1 MNSIVIRRDLFLV
14 DGLVLSP
21 SQIRQ
26 FWQFVKRSSRPD
38 DCWIWQGDRSPSG
51 HGTFQYSG
59 EAEAPRWAHR
69 IAFSLSAMIQ
79 VPKGMVVRHTCGLA
93 CCCNPAHLIIG
104 TAAEN
109 RQDYRMHRAMAA
121 RLTEADRIV
130 IRLSRAG
137 IVPLARR
144 FQVANGIIWDIK
156 FGKPGRRKC
165 KPAQSMQSMAA

>member
-1 MNSIVIRRDLFLV
+1 MNSIVIRRDLFLI

-26 FWQFVKRSSRPD
+26 FWQLVKRSSRPD

-51 HGTFQYSG
+51 HGMFQYSG
-59 EAEAPRWAHR
+59 GSEAPRWAHR

-79 VPKGMVVRHTCGLA
+79 VPKGLCVRHTCGLA

-109 RQDYRMHRAMAA
+109 RQDYRMHRAMAD
-121 RLTEADRIV
+121 RLTEQERTV

-137 IVPLARR
+137 LAPLARR
-144 FQVANGIIWDIK
+144 FNVTNGTVWEIK
-156 FGKPGRRKC
+156 YGKPGRRK
-165 KPAQSMQSMAA
+165 QSTQQPMQRIAA